1 MLADVLPL
9 ACSCAIVG
17 LCTAAVDAD
26 LLLAGLLLL
35 AWFCASLGLQ
45 GVLLG
50 VISERLLLLWKN
62 SDVLC
67 VAWCCVQEQWC
78 P

>member
-1 MLADVLPL
+1 LLLAQLVLL
-9 ACSCAIVG
+9 
-17 LCTAAVDAD
+17 LLD
-26 LLLAGLLLL
+26 LLLA
-35 AWFCASLGLQ
+35 WSCASLGLQ
-45 GVLLG
+45 SVLLG
-50 VISERLLLLWKN
+50 VISDVLLLLWKN